1 MARSAAS
8 SFRRVRACLTHCQ
21 AEVAA
26 TTMAGAT
33 VSSVRTLEK
42 KRVRHTSQYGSPR
55 NAVTMPASRNDE
67 ANGAKTPAPATKT
80 NTRRKVSSR
89 VGSSLHRRTQAA
101 ASRASLQLVA
111 KSERTSGKGNPA
123 CASASRCAG
132 SAANRYSHHRPTGV
146 SRSAAV
152 RMEFGG
158 QSTDGVS
165 GGNRRMNPMFA
176 PA

>member
-8 SFRRVRACLTHCQ
+8 SFRQVDACLTHGQ

-80 NTRRKVSSR
+80 KTRRKVSSR

-111 KSERTSGKGNPA
+111 KSDRTSGIGNPA

-132 SAANRYSHHRPTGV
+132 SAASRYSHQRRTGV
-146 SRSAAV
+146 SRRAAV

-165 GGNRRMNPMFA
+165 GETGG
-176 PA
+176 